1 MSPKQKAIIYQ
12 SPAHSL
18 YLGKLER
25 HLKKSNIT
33 PTLLISLE
41 DELELLDANGKPMAK
56 SQSFLLPAGSE
67 VSIDTHNANIAM
79 CFLDD
84 LGRNFDSLSSQMKN
98 SLPQNKQRVYFDCEI
113 NDQLIEHASY
123 IEKFRPCKSE
133 VSEILSTWLSN
144 DPIKHSYVCDERV
157 ALAVSLIKDTSELN
171 MSVAEIA
178 DKVSLSIPRL
188 IQLFKQVTGT
198 PIRRFR
204 LWQRIFVTA
213 EKLSTG
219 LSLTDAAIE
228 AGFSD
233 YAHFSR
239 TYRELSGGN
248 PSDAR
253 DNTEIRVLAS

>member
-1 MSPKQKAIIYQ
+1 MCIKQKAIIYQ

-25 HLKKSNIT
+25 QFKKNNIT

-41 DELELLDANGKPMAK
+41 DDLELLN
-56 SQSFLLPAGSE
+56 SQGEPIARSKSFLIPSGSDIA
-67 VSIDTHNANIAM
+67 IDTHDSKIAM

-84 LGRNFDSLSSQMKN
+84 LGRNFDSLVPKMSQHTEQK
-98 SLPQNKQRVYFDCEI
+98 KQSVYFDCKMNDEI
-113 NDQLIEHASY
+113 LEHAIY
-123 IEKFRPCKSE
+123 IESKRPSHSE
-133 VSEILSTWLSN
+133 VSDILDIWLN
-144 DPIKHSYVCDERV
+144 KNADKHRHLYDERV
-157 ALAVSLIKDTSELN
+157 SKAVSLIKDHPHLN

-178 DKVSLSIPRL
+178 DKVSLSVPRL

-204 LWQRIFVTA
+204 LWQRILVTA
-213 EKLSTG
+213 EKLSLG
-219 LSLTDAAIE
+219 MSLTDAAIS

-233 YAHFSR
+233 YAHFAR

-248 PSDAR
+248 ASEAR
-253 DNTEIRVLAS
+253 DNTEIRILAG

>member
-1 MSPKQKAIIYQ
+1 MSSPPKAIIYQ

-25 HLKKSNIT
+25 HFKKTNIT

-41 DELELLDANGKPMAK
+41 DDLELLDKQGATLVK
-56 SQSFLLPAGSE
+56 SKSFLIPSGSDIQ
-67 VSIDTHNANIAM
+67 IDTHNSKIAM

-84 LGRNFDSLSSQMKN
+84 LGRNFDTLRPKM
-98 SLPQNKQRVYFDCEI
+98 NKHIQQDKRNVYFDYKMNDEI
-113 NDQLIEHASY
+113 LEHAVY
-123 IEKFRPCKSE
+123 IDSKRPSHTE
-133 VSEILSTWLSN
+133 VSDILNLWLN
-144 DPIKHSYVCDERV
+144 KNADKHRHLYDERV
-157 ALAVSLIKDTSELN
+157 AKAVSLIKDYPHLN

-204 LWQRIFVTA
+204 LWQRVFVTA
-213 EKLSTG
+213 EKLSQG
-219 LSLTDAAIE
+219 MSLTDAAIA

-248 PSDAR
+248 ASAAR
-253 DNTEIRVLAS
+253 DNTEIRVLAG

>member
-1 MSPKQKAIIYQ
+1 MNTTPKAIIYQ
-12 SPAHSL
+12 SPERSL

-25 HLKKSNIT
+25 QFKKSNIT
-33 PTLLISLE
+33 PILLISLD
-41 DELELLDANGKPMAK
+41 DELELLDANNQAIARSK
-56 SQSFLLPAGSE
+56 SFLLPSGS
-67 VSIDTHNANIAM
+67 SIAMDTHQSKVAM

-84 LGRNFDSLSSQMKN
+84 LGKNFDLLSAQMTYSVSQYN
-98 SLPQNKQRVYFDCEI
+98 QRVYFDSKA

-123 IEKFRPCKSE
+123 IEKCRPCAGE
-133 VSEILSTWLSN
+133 VSEVLNTWLN
-144 DPIKHSYVCDERV
+144 HHAFNQGYVCDERV
-157 ALAVSLIKDTSELN
+157 ALAVSLIKDHSEQN

-204 LWQRIFVTA
+204 LWQRIFVTS

-239 TYRELSGGN
+239 TFRELGGGN

-253 DNTEIRVLAS
+253 DNTEIRMLAS

>member
-1 MSPKQKAIIYQ
+1 MSTKQKAIIYQ

-25 HLKKSNIT
+25 HFKKSNIT

-41 DELELLDANGKPMAK
+41 DDLELLNTQGEAIARSK
-56 SQSFLLPAGSE
+56 SFLISSGSDI
-67 VSIDTHNANIAM
+67 SIDTHNAKIAM

-84 LGRNFDSLSSQMKN
+84 LGRNFDSLAPKMKN
-98 SLPQNKQRVYFDCEI
+98 KIENKKQSIYFDCKFNEEI
-113 NDQLIEHASY
+113 LEHAMY
-123 IEKFRPCKSE
+123 IDSKRPSHAE
-133 VSEILSTWLSN
+133 VSDILNIWLN
-144 DPIKHSYVCDERV
+144 KNIHKHRHLYDERV
-157 ALAVSLIKDTSELN
+157 VKAVSLIKDYPHLN

-178 DKVSLSIPRL
+178 GKVSLSVPRL
-188 IQLFKQVTGT
+188 IQIFKQATGT

-204 LWQRIFVTA
+204 LWQRILVTA
-213 EKLSTG
+213 EKLSLGMT
-219 LSLTDAAIE
+219 LTDAAIA

-248 PSDAR
+248 PSAAR
-253 DNTEIRVLAS
+253 DNTEIRAFAS

>member
-1 MSPKQKAIIYQ
+1 MSIKQKAIIYQ

-25 HLKKSNIT
+25 QFKKNNIT
-33 PTLLISLE
+33 PTLLMSLE
-41 DELELLDANGKPMAK
+41 GDLELLDNHGNPIARSK
-56 SQSFLLPAGSE
+56 SFLIPSGSDI
-67 VSIDTHNANIAM
+67 SIDTHNATIAM

-84 LGRNFDSLSSQMKN
+84 LGRNFDSLAPKM
-98 SLPQNKQRVYFDCEI
+98 NKRLQQKTQSIYFDCKI
-113 NDQLIEHASY
+113 NDEILEHATY
-123 IEKFRPCKSE
+123 IESKRPSHNE
-133 VSEILSTWLSN
+133 VSDILNIWLN
-144 DPIKHSYVCDERV
+144 KNADKHRHLYDERV
-157 ALAVSLIKDTSELN
+157 AKAVSLIKDYPHLN

-204 LWQRIFVTA
+204 LWQRVFVTA

-219 LSLTDAAIE
+219 MSLTDAAIA

-233 YAHFSR
+233 YAHFAR

-248 PSDAR
+248 ASAAR
-253 DNTEIRVLAS
+253 DNTEIRVLAG